1 MWLYRYC
8 DLYNYNLV
16 CISTG
21 MRKKQINQVKHRVS
35 FELCQLVFDDPH
47 QVCIQHRHEN
57 GEERWQT
64 IGIVGGTVVLLIA
77 HTYQDKASGEAIRII
92 SARKA
97 TRHERQ
103 HYEKCIG

>member
-1 MWLYRYC
+1 MHIDWDEQKNKR
-8 DLYNYNLV
+8 
-16 CISTG
+16 
-21 MRKKQINQVKHRVS
+21 NQAKHGVS
-35 FELCQLVFDDPH
+35 FELAQLVFDDPH
-47 QVCIQHRHEN
+47 QVCIQDRHES

-64 IGIVGGTVVLLIA
+64 IGMVGEIVVLLVA
-77 HTYQDKASGEAIRII
+77 HTYQVKGSGEAMRII